1 VKSRSLIL
9 AVETS
14 CDETSIALV
23 EDGRW
28 IHSNV
33 IASQVAM
40 HAAAGGIV
48 PEIAARAHL
57 RWIVPVLDE
66 AWAASGASWSDVSAV
81 AVTQGPGLAGS
92 LLVGINFAK
101 TLAYVHSKPLVP
113 VNHLEGHLYA
123 AWLDDEARDVAEP
136 IFPLVALIVSGGHTF
151 LVEMRDHLQYRLL
164 GETVDDAAGEAFD
177 KVGRLL
183 GLPYPGGPEI
193 MRAAAGATGRN
204 VTFPR
209 AWLGDTFDF
218 SFSGL
223 KTAARRTI
231 AAETGEGNGH
241 AAEPLSDGRVAELAF
256 GFQESVVDVLVTKT
270 LRAARTVGA
279 RCVVLGGGVAANRV
293 LRDRLADLRGS
304 TSMYET
310 LGNTDATAVV
320 SQSVA
325 LLARIVSHHKGRVV
339 KTLGDGLMAT
349 LHAEQFDFHSFQTQ
363 VIAKQAAMRCM
374 FNPGLDLVAVH
385 RWALL
390 ALVQFG
396 ANHRART
403 AAKQANPC
411 GNSCR
416 TPCRNRLQRWLP

>member
-1 VKSRSLIL
+1 VTRGGLIL
-9 AVETS
+9 AVESS
-14 CDETSIALV
+14 CDETGIAVV
-23 EDGRW
+23 EDGRL

-33 IASQVAM
+33 VASQVAM

-48 PEIAARAHL
+48 PEVAARAHL

-66 AWAASGASWSDVSAV
+66 AWAAAGVSWDDVAAV
-81 AVTQGPGLAGS
+81 AVTEGPGLAGS

-101 TLAYVHSKPLVP
+101 TLAYVHGKPLIP

-123 AWLDDEARDVAEP
+123 AWLADEAREVPEP

-193 MRAAAGATGRN
+193 MRAAAGATRHD
-204 VTFPR
+204 VVFPR

-231 AAETGEGNGH
+231 ALETGGEGTSAG
-241 AAEPLSDGRVAELAF
+241 ESPLPGDRVAELAD

-270 LRAARTVGA
+270 IRAARTAGA
-279 RCVVLGGGVAANRV
+279 RSVVLGGGVASNRV
-293 LRDRLADLRGS
+293 LRDRLAEAAAAAGMPLVVPRPG
-304 TSMYET
+304 
-310 LGNTDATAVV
+310 LCTDNGAMIGA
-320 SQSVA
+320 A
-325 LLARIVSHHKGRVV
+325 AARRMEAGVR
-339 KTLGDGLMAT
+339 A
-349 LHAEQFDFHSFQTQ
+349 
-363 VIAKQAAMRCM
+363 
-374 FNPGLDLVAVH
+374 GLDLDAKPS
-385 RWALL
+385 LPL
-390 ALVQFG
+390 A
-396 ANHRART
+396 RR
-403 AAKQANPC
+403 
-411 GNSCR
+411 
-416 TPCRNRLQRWLP
+416 